1 MSAPNRVYSCMSIYS
16 SLYHFPD
23 EQLYTCLCPTLYTAP
38 LSERAKSPNEVYPPL
53 PRPSLS
59 PPPHLESGGR
69 AFGEVTWSDGA
80 LHTGRGRDARVKG
93 CRGPAAEVHH
103 GGGSGGGGR
112 QPRRVRALVVLRAG
126 GNAVFGQK
134 LLQVHVLQLES
145 VSVIGKGF
153 VP

>member
-1 MSAPNRVYSCMSIYS
+1 M
-16 SLYHFPD
+16 
-23 EQLYTCLCPTLYTAP
+23 
-38 LSERAKSPNEVYPPL
+38 
-53 PRPSLS
+53 
-59 PPPHLESGGR
+59 
-69 AFGEVTWSDGA
+69 
-80 LHTGRGRDARVKG
+80 KG

-112 QPRRVRALVVLRAG
+112 QPRRVWAVLLLRAG
-126 GNAVFGQK
+126 GDAVFGQE